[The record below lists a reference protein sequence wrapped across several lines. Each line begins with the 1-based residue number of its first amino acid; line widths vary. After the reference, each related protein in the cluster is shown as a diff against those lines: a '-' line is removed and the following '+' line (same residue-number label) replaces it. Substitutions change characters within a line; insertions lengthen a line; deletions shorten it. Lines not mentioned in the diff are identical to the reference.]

1 MYFQDFSPAKQ
12 FQDKTDSKRAQLP
25 RHEEAVSLDYTW
37 NYGAMFSFW
46 TTPSLLSTCNL
57 PCTEKKQDPGKI
69 LICFLV

>member
-12 FQDKTDSKRAQLP
+12 FQDKTDSQRAHLP
-25 RHEEAVSLDYTW
+25 RHEEAGLLDYTW

-46 TTPSLLSTCNL
+46 TTPSLLST
-57 PCTEKKQDPGKI
+57 EKKQDPGKI